1 MCIFTSNDQSGI
13 LKGQSLAIRQLLDKA
28 FIEYNMHK
36 VYTFVFAENKDEV
49 KLMKRAHL
57 KDEAVFKREAI
68 DSNGRYVDVIRMMIL
83 AEDYKK
89 TINEQI

>member
-1 MCIFTSNDQSGI
+1 
-13 LKGQSLAIRQLLDKA
+13 
-28 FIEYNMHK
+28 MHK

-49 KLMKRAHL
+49 KLMKRAGL
-57 KDEAVFKREAI
+57 KDEAVLKKEAI